1 MFVTPHLHILTAF
14 FSKNFQKCKKIRHFS
29 KKKET
34 FSDFVPQKIVFTYL
48 YAINLH
54 QKKIKLHIFIEQNE
68 RYP

>member
-1 MFVTPHLHILTAF
+1 MTPHLHILTAF

-34 FSDFVPQKIVFTYL
+34 ISDFVPQKIVFTDW

-54 QKKIKLHIFIEQNE
+54 V
-68 RYP
+68 